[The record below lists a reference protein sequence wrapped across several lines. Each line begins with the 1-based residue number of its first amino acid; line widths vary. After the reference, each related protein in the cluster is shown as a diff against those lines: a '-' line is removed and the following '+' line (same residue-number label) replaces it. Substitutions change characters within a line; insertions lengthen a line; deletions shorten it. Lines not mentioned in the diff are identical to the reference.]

1 MLRITPLSMLVSAV
15 LILVLDIPWLYIN
28 QGWAGPMIRSI
39 QGSPMKVRIAP
50 ALITYVFLAYLVHIP
65 KSIREAFLLGVA
77 VYGVYDATNYATLT
91 KYSPTFAV
99 ADTLWGGALMSAAWW
114 IRERYLMKY
123 R

>member
-1 MLRITPLSMLVSAV
+1 MQITPLSMIVSAV
-15 LILVLDIPWLYIN
+15 LILALDIPWLYVN

-39 QGSPMKVRIAP
+39 QGSPMKVRMVP
-50 ALITYVFLAYLVHIP
+50 ALITYVFLAYLLHIP
-65 KSIREAFLLGVA
+65 KSLSEAFLLGVA

-91 KYSPTFAV
+91 KYSPTFAI

-114 IRERYLMKY
+114 IHERYLNKY

>member
-1 MLRITPLSMLVSAV
+1 MIRITPLSMLVSAL
-15 LILVLDIPWLYIN
+15 LILALDIPWLYIN

-39 QGSPMKVRIAP
+39 QGSPMKVRIVP
-50 ALITYVFLAYLVHIP
+50 ALITYVFLAYLLHIP
-65 KSIREAFLLGVA
+65 TSLGEAFLLGVA

-114 IRERYLMKY
+114 IRARYLIKY

>member
-1 MLRITPLSMLVSAV
+1 MLRITPVSILVSAV
-15 LILVLDIPWLYIN
+15 LIFVLDIPWLYIN
-28 QGWAGPMIRSI
+28 QEWAGSMIRSI
-39 QGSPMKVRIAP
+39 QGSAMKVRIVP

-65 KSIREAFLLGVA
+65 KSMAEAFLLGVA

-99 ADTLWGGALMSAAWW
+99 ADTLWGGLLMSAAWW
-114 IRERYLMKY
+114 IRGRYLMKY